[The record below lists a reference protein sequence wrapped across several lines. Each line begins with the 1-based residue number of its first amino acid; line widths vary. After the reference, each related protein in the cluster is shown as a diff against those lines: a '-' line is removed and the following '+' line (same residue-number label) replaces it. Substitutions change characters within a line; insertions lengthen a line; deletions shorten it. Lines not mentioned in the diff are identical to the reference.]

1 MTRVERM
8 KVNNN
13 KTDWCSI
20 AQTRPQRTGRQ
31 KLLYIFLYWFNC
43 DGTRKKRLLP
53 YPQDVLIQGKSIKVI
68 GNDAVTSSIID
79 IYRRRVRKMSL
90 FIFFAAICLL
100 IPCHQKNGIYFKKYI
115 HPEVRFSIR
124 RHSKE
129 ENASESTS
137 RCPAT
142 LPSILSIVFQTPLSI
157 NRERRVC
164 LHMGFTGFLVY
175 WESVGGR
182 KSDCGGSVG
191 VKTNRPCIDYD

>member
-1 MTRVERM
+1 MFDRANTTPANRTTE
-8 KVNNN
+8 
-13 KTDWCSI
+13 I
-20 AQTRPQRTGRQ
+20 A
-31 KLLYIFLYWFNC
+31 LYIPL
-43 DGTRKKRLLP
+43 
-53 YPQDVLIQGKSIKVI
+53 LIQLWWHKKKKAPTISAGCTYTREEYKSNREWCGDLIHHRYLP
-68 GNDAVTSSIID
+68 SSSAQN
-79 IYRRRVRKMSL
+79 VS
-90 FIFFAAICLL
+90 FHFFFAAICLL
-100 IPCHQKNGIYFKKYI
+100 IPCHQKNGIYLKKYI

-182 KSDCGGSVG
+182 KSDCEGSVG
-191 VKTNRPCIDYD
+191 VKTNRPCVDYD

>member
-1 MTRVERM
+1 M

-79 IYRRRVRKMSL
+79 IYRRRARKMSL
-90 FIFFAAICLL
+90 FIFFYSYMPFNTLSSKGSFL
-100 IPCHQKNGIYFKKYI
+100 KKYI